1 MDTVI
6 QIIVII
12 VTVFV
17 VEIVISL
24 VHYIRN
30 NRDNVEATIEVT
42 FSDKFRAT
50 IDGVEQITAQSKGKG
65 CDAAIVILNP
75 DALAALKKC
84 VHVLRKVVITNDDI
98 DKLADE
104 ACDAA
109 QIIIV
114 RMDQS
119 EKPNTDIK
127 VPPFDLVKESRTR
140 PKRHQKGKTS

>member
-1 MDTVI
+1 MDTVA

-30 NRDNVEATIEVT
+30 NRVNVEPTVVVT
-42 FSDKFRAT
+42 FSDEFRAT
-50 IDGVEQITAQSKGKG
+50 IDGVEQMTAQAKGKG

-75 DALAALKKC
+75 DALVALKKC
-84 VHVLRKVVITNDDI
+84 VHVLRQAVITNDDI

-114 RMDQS
+114 RMDPS
-119 EKPNTDIK
+119 EKPNTDIE
-127 VPPFDLVKESRTR
+127 VPPFDLVKESCTK
-140 PKRHQKGKTS
+140 PKRHQKGKS